1 MFLFI
6 SVSYTFDLDLDK
18 KMWLIVHP
26 LIEGFEGFSVILG
39 EGGML
44 LHFCLVLI
52 FGNLINLF
60 ERKKNIFLER
70 NIQLS

>member
-1 MFLFI
+1 
-6 SVSYTFDLDLDK
+6 
-18 KMWLIVHP
+18 MWLIVHP

-44 LHFCLVLI
+44 LYFCLVLI

-60 ERKKNIFLER
+60 ERKKTIFLER